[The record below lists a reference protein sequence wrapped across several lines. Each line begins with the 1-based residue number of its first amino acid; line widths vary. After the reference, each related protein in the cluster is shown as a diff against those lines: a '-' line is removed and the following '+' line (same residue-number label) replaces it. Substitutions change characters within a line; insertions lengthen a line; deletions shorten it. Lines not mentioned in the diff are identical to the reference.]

1 MGGLVLNCDEHA
13 IKKAAGIIKKGGLV
27 VYPTDTLYGVGC
39 SALDEDA
46 IKKVFKAK
54 KRQPNKPLSIAVC
67 DLLMLRKYAS
77 FDDRAMSVM
86 ERFLPGPLTF
96 ILKKK
101 GLPDVLTGGSEKV
114 GIRVPESRCA
124 LMLVMKAGVPIVAT
138 SANISGR
145 EPPQTVIEA
154 GEQLPEV
161 DLILDDGKLKGPPST
176 VIDLTSDPP
185 KILREGKKPAWE
197 VSEVVSEIYGS
208 VKPFVKKV

>member
-1 MGGLVLNCDEHA
+1 MGGLILSCDEKA

-39 SALDEDA
+39 NALDEDA
-46 IKKVFKAK
+46 IKKVFEVKRREAK
-54 KRQPNKPLSIAVC
+54 KPLSIAVC
-67 DLLMLRKYAS
+67 NLKMLRKYTS
-77 FDDRAMSVM
+77 FSNRAMRVM

-101 GLPDVLTGGSEKV
+101 GLPDVLTGGREEV
-114 GIRVPESRCA
+114 GIRVPESKCT
-124 LMLVMKAGVPIVAT
+124 LKLVMQAGVPIVAT

-145 EPPQTVIEA
+145 EPPQTAIEA

-161 DLILDDGKLKGPPST
+161 DLILDEGRLEGLPST
-176 VIDLTSDPP
+176 VIDLTTDPP

-197 VSEVVSEIYGS
+197 VSEVVSEIYNL
-208 VKPFVKKV
+208 